1 MAAAAPP
8 QVPAQHQEL
17 VKKLQTDRE
26 QLQILT
32 KEFQKFVSTRQ
43 QFDAQLNENELVL
56 SEFKRLKKNSEV
68 FKLVGPVLVKQ
79 EVPEAISTVKKRI
92 TFIKGELERC
102 DKNITDSED
111 KQTKC
116 RETLVK
122 IQQELQEK
130 MQASAPQ
137 AAK

>member
-1 MAAAAPP
+1 MAAV
-8 QVPAQHQEL
+8 QQQQQDM
-17 VKKLQTDRE
+17 VKKLQTERE
-26 QLQILT
+26 QLQVLT

-102 DKNITDSED
+102 DKSISDSEE
-111 KQTKC
+111 KQTTC
-116 RETLVK
+116 RESLVK
-122 IQQELQEK
+122 IQQEYQEK
-130 MQASAPQ
+130 VQATQQP
-137 AAK
+137 AK